1 MIAPDFI
8 TFCFIPKTCGER
20 QLTASVEQK
29 WSLQAKLWEIGQT
42 LGLVSCVLFCI
53 FSPGDSCRDVLLW
66 MTFMFV
72 VNITE
77 CVPNSNLCLFT
88 SWRCWYR
95 TLSFQGSVTMSGF
108 WGSHYTKETFIFY
121 FFKLVTFKF
130 QFQNDA
136 SRASHRYF
144 DLVVRRRWLC
154 FVLRW
159 CQSSVWCAVQ
169 WALLHC
175 CAVPMPAKQRLSVS
189 A

>member
-88 SWRCWYR
+88 SWCCWYR

-130 QFQNDA
+130 LFQNDA

-144 DLVVRRRWLC
+144 DWLLGGGG
-154 FVLRW
+154 FVLFWGDVR
-159 CQSSVWCAVQ
+159 
-169 WALLHC
+169 ALCGVLCSEHC
-175 CAVPMPAKQRLSVS
+175 CIVVLYPCQLNKG
-189 A
+189 